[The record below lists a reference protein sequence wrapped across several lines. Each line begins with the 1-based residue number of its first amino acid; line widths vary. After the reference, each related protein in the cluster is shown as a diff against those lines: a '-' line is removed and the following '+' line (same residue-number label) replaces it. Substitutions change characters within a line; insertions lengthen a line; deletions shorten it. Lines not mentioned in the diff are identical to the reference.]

1 MLANVHRREKKN
13 CMSLLCK
20 EIFLYGRKETSLVR
34 DSKFHKKNN
43 PFLFI
48 TYFDVCEA
56 LVTRDDIV

>member
-1 MLANVHRREKKN
+1 
-13 CMSLLCK
+13 LLCK